1 MENIENK
8 SIYEV
13 LKERDL
19 IKQIAFEDEFIELSK
34 NKKTFVYLGIDPTA
48 DSIHIGHF
56 IPLMMMSYFQKCGH
70 TPVILVGGGTALI
83 GDPSGKTDMRKMLTK
98 EDIQNN
104 VNSIKK
110 QIEKFVSF
118 EGDNAAIIV
127 NNADWILDLNY
138 MDFIRTY
145 GVHFNINRMLAAECF
160 KQRMEKGLTFFELNY
175 MLMQSYDFL
184 HLFETKNCQVEIGG
198 DDQWSNMLAGVDLI
212 RKIHKKGS
220 FCLTCP
226 LLLNADG
233 VKMGKTV
240 NGALWLDSKKT
251 SPYEFYQYWR
261 NIRDSEVYD
270 VLRMLTYIPMDEVKR
285 LSSLEGEKINEA
297 KKIAAFEI
305 TKLIHGE
312 EEALKA
318 KESAEALFEK
328 DKNSANMPTFD
339 ASSLFAN
346 NDNITLIDI
355 LVESK
360 TVSSKSQAR
369 TLIEQGGISINDEKI
384 TDTKYIL
391 KKSEFEDNFFILKK
405 GKKTFIKLHS
415 KFKEVATLLLLY
427 YCYSC
432 IIML

>member
-1 MENIENK
+1 MDNIDNK

-34 NKKTFVYLGIDPTA
+34 DKKTFVYLGIDPTA

-70 TPVILVGGGTALI
+70 TPIILVGGGTALI

-110 QIEKFVSF
+110 QIEKFISF

-285 LSSLEGEKINEA
+285 LSSLDGEKINEA

-339 ASSLFAN
+339 ASSLFTN

-405 GKKTFIKLHS
+405 GKKTFIKIT
-415 KFKEVATLLLLY
+415 F
-427 YCYSC
+427 
-432 IIML
+432 

>member
-34 NKKTFVYLGIDPTA
+34 SKKTFVYLGIDPTA

-360 TVSSKSQAR
+360 TVFSKSQAR

-405 GKKTFIKLHS
+405 GKKTFIKIT
-415 KFKEVATLLLLY
+415 F
-427 YCYSC
+427 
-432 IIML
+432 

>member
-1 MENIENK
+1 MDTNNLTNK
-8 SIYEV
+8 SIYDV

-19 IKQIAFEDEFIELSK
+19 IKQIAFEDEFIQLAK
-34 NKKTFVYLGIDPTA
+34 TKKTFVYLGIDPTA

-98 EDIQNN
+98 EDIENN
-104 VNSIKK
+104 VECIKK
-110 QIEKFVSF
+110 QVAKFVSF
-118 EGDNAAIIV
+118 EGENAAIIV

-145 GVHFNINRMLAAECF
+145 GIHFNVNRMLSAECF

-184 HLFETKNCQVEIGG
+184 HLFETQKCQVEIGG

-240 NGALWLDSKKT
+240 NGALWLDPKKT

-261 NIRDSEVYD
+261 NIRDNEVYD
-270 VLRMLTYIPMDEVKR
+270 VLRMLTYLPMDEVKR

-312 EEALKA
+312 EEAIKA
-318 KESAEALFEK
+318 KESAEALFENQ
-328 DKNSANMPTFD
+328 KNSNNMPEFNI
-339 ASSLFAN
+339 SNELLSN
-346 NDNITLIDI
+346 NEIPIIDI
-355 LVESK
+355 LINSK
-360 TVSSKSQAR
+360 LAPSKGQAR
-369 TLIEQGGISINDEKI
+369 ILIEQGGISINDEKI
-384 TDTKYIL
+384 TDTKYIIN
-391 KKSEFEDNFFILKK
+391 KNDFDGYFILKK
-405 GKKTFIKLHS
+405 GKKTFIK
-415 KFKEVATLLLLY
+415 
-427 YCYSC
+427 
-432 IIML
+432 IIF

>member
-318 KESAEALFEK
+318 KESAESLFEK

-339 ASSLFAN
+339 ASSLFTN

-405 GKKTFIKLHS
+405 GKKTFIKIT
-415 KFKEVATLLLLY
+415 F
-427 YCYSC
+427 
-432 IIML
+432 

>member
-1 MENIENK
+1 MDNIENK

-328 DKNSANMPTFD
+328 DTNSSNMPTFD
-339 ASSLFAN
+339 ASSLFTN
-346 NDNITLIDI
+346 NDDITLIDI
-355 LVESK
+355 LVDSK

-405 GKKTFIKLHS
+405 GKKTFIKIT
-415 KFKEVATLLLLY
+415 F
-427 YCYSC
+427 
-432 IIML
+432 

>member
-1 MENIENK
+1 MDNIENK

-339 ASSLFAN
+339 ASSLFTN

-405 GKKTFIKLHS
+405 GKKTFIKIT
-415 KFKEVATLLLLY
+415 F
-427 YCYSC
+427 
-432 IIML
+432 

>member
-1 MENIENK
+1 MENTENK

-184 HLFETKNCQVEIGG
+184 HLFETKNCKVEIGG

-405 GKKTFIKLHS
+405 GKKTFIKIT
-415 KFKEVATLLLLY
+415 F
-427 YCYSC
+427 
-432 IIML
+432 

>member
-1 MENIENK
+1 MDTNNLTNK
-8 SIYEV
+8 SIYDV

-19 IKQIAFEDEFIELSK
+19 IKQIAFEDEFIQLAK
-34 NKKTFVYLGIDPTA
+34 TKKTFVYLGIDPTA

-98 EDIQNN
+98 EDIENN
-104 VNSIKK
+104 VECIKK
-110 QIEKFVSF
+110 QVAKFVSF
-118 EGDNAAIIV
+118 EGENAAIIV

-145 GVHFNINRMLAAECF
+145 GIHFNVNRMLSAECF

-184 HLFETKNCQVEIGG
+184 HLFETQKCQIEIGG

-240 NGALWLDSKKT
+240 NGALWLDPKKT

-261 NIRDSEVYD
+261 NIRDNEVYD
-270 VLRMLTYIPMDEVKR
+270 VLRMLTYLPMDEVKR

-312 EEALKA
+312 EEAIKA
-318 KESAEALFEK
+318 KESAEALFENQ
-328 DKNSANMPTFD
+328 KNSNNMPEFNI
-339 ASSLFAN
+339 SNELLSN
-346 NDNITLIDI
+346 NEIPIIDI
-355 LVESK
+355 LINSK
-360 TVSSKSQAR
+360 LAPSKGQAR
-369 TLIEQGGISINDEKI
+369 ILIEQGGISINDEKI
-384 TDTKYIL
+384 TDTKYIIN
-391 KKSEFEDNFFILKK
+391 KNDFDGFFILKK
-405 GKKTFIKLHS
+405 GKKTFIK
-415 KFKEVATLLLLY
+415 
-427 YCYSC
+427 
-432 IIML
+432 IIF

>member
-34 NKKTFVYLGIDPTA
+34 SKKTFVYLGIDPTA

-318 KESAEALFEK
+318 KESAESLFEK

-346 NDNITLIDI
+346 NDNTTLIDI

-405 GKKTFIKLHS
+405 GKKTFIKIT
-415 KFKEVATLLLLY
+415 F
-427 YCYSC
+427 
-432 IIML
+432 

>member
-34 NKKTFVYLGIDPTA
+34 SKKTFVYLGIDPTA

-104 VNSIKK
+104 DNSIKK

-339 ASSLFAN
+339 ASSLFTN

-405 GKKTFIKLHS
+405 GKKTFIKIT
-415 KFKEVATLLLLY
+415 F
-427 YCYSC
+427 
-432 IIML
+432 

>member
-270 VLRMLTYIPMDEVKR
+270 VLRMITYIPMDEVKR

-339 ASSLFAN
+339 ASSLFTN

-405 GKKTFIKLHS
+405 GKKTFIKIT
-415 KFKEVATLLLLY
+415 F
-427 YCYSC
+427 
-432 IIML
+432 